1 MGFAGS
7 FKKETG
13 DQIKNEP
20 EKKQKKSEKVL
31 FKESGI
37 GGGFDLFDD
46 DDDDDFVKVKQSKA
60 KESVVTN
67 AKNVETEKVDF
78 DPLANEISETQKDI
92 TPDAPKDAK
101 SEIVKDTKE
110 KNEKLAMFNDDN
122 DAFGIAS
129 SENVIISKQKTLG
142 PQKEE
147 LVDNEVDVQSHENV
161 KEKVEE
167 NQNEKEEET
176 KFKKPGKLADKFG
189 HLNFDP
195 TKMKV
200 GAGPPKKTKEFV
212 SGNNEEQ
219 KSQNDTFV
227 KKKRKNTV
235 DMEIDELFDFVPDD
249 DNNDKNEEKE
259 KEDVIEDKV
268 QEKEPSPTPE
278 IEQEADIVAV
288 VEKKENVKEVKKATT
303 NIFDDSSDDDVFSS
317 NITKKKLKMDEDD
330 FDSLFD

>member
-1 MGFAGS
+1 MGDESKTNVSASLFSANSIIEETKSSKTKQSVFADLDDDEDDILVFCATKKKKESENKSKDNLFGESDDEDFDAFAGS
-7 FKKETG
+7 FKKESD

-31 FKESGI
+31 FKDSGV
-37 GGGFDLFDD
+37 GGGFDLFDDD

-195 TKMKV
+195 T
-200 GAGPPKKTKEFV
+200 
-212 SGNNEEQ
+212 
-219 KSQNDTFV
+219 
-227 KKKRKNTV
+227 
-235 DMEIDELFDFVPDD
+235 
-249 DNNDKNEEKE
+249 
-259 KEDVIEDKV
+259 
-268 QEKEPSPTPE
+268 
-278 IEQEADIVAV
+278 
-288 VEKKENVKEVKKATT
+288 
-303 NIFDDSSDDDVFSS
+303 
-317 NITKKKLKMDEDD
+317 
-330 FDSLFD
+330 